1 MTPQTIA
8 TVLANLE
15 AKALITRRPRPWHRK
30 VAEIQLTDSGRR
42 VLEKAD
48 AEAVA
53 IERELADG
61 YTPVERA
68 QLIELLARAS
78 SRLADG

>member
-1 MTPQTIA
+1 
-8 TVLANLE
+8 
-15 AKALITRRPRPWHRK
+15 

-61 YTPVERA
+61 YPPVERA
-68 QLIELLARAS
+68 QLIELLARIEPA
-78 SRLADG
+78 G